1 MGAVEYKELLVWTQ
15 DFSVEIEEL
24 DNHHKEMIR
33 LISTLRKAMDGS
45 VGNEKITD
53 VIVELFNYANYHF
66 GAEEALFQ
74 LKDYPFALEHCER
87 HLEYRENL
95 SEYRNMVE
103 AGIDSALP
111 DLLTYLYSWWKNHIM
126 LEDKKYTPFLKA

>member
-1 MGAVEYKELLVWTQ
+1 MRAVDHREDLVWTQ
-15 DFSVEIEEL
+15 DFSVEVEEL

-33 LISTLRKAMDGS
+33 LISTLREAIGS
-45 VGNEKITD
+45 NAGREIITD

-74 LKDYPFALEHCER
+74 LKDYPYALEHCER

-95 SEYRNMVE
+95 AQLRDMVE

-111 DLLTYLYSWWKNHIM
+111 DLLSYLYSWWTNHIL
-126 LEDKKYTPFLKA
+126 LEDKKYTPYLKV

>member
-1 MGAVEYKELLVWTQ
+1 MGAVERKELLVWTQ
-15 DFSVEIEEL
+15 DFSVEVEEL

-33 LISTLRKAMDGS
+33 LISMLREAMDSNVGS
-45 VGNEKITD
+45 EKITE

-74 LKDYPFALEHCER
+74 LKDYPYTLEHCER

-95 SEYRNMVE
+95 AELRDKFE
-103 AGIDSALP
+103 AGIDSAFP
-111 DLLTYLYSWWKNHIM
+111 DLLTYLYAWWTNHIM
-126 LEDKKYTPFLKA
+126 LEDKKYIPYLKA